1 MGKNVLICHGG
12 GPTAVINASLY
23 GALREAMM
31 TPGVDHIY
39 GAIGGTGGL
48 VMDEPKLFDLRTL
61 DKKQID
67 LLPYT
72 PASVIGSGRLKMT
85 EEYFERICDVV
96 RSHDI
101 GYVIMNGGNG
111 TMRMVAEL
119 ALRLEPD
126 GVRVMGIPKTVD
138 NDLYGTDH
146 TPGFGS
152 CASLAA
158 ILTRGISMD
167 TRSGPLHVMVV
178 EVMGRDAGWLTAS
191 TAMARVKPGDGP
203 HLIYTAENPVSVDK
217 MMGDIDN
224 TLCGRPGGIVVA
236 VGEGI
241 KNELGEPFCPPIETP
256 NGDVLY
262 GGMAN
267 HISTLIV
274 QKLGIQGRPE
284 RIGMLARTDYRA
296 SNLDRSEAI
305 DMGRL
310 AMLCAAKGHT
320 GMVVGWERVS
330 SSPYKVEPILTA
342 ATAVAGRNK
351 TIPADWFNDE
361 KNDVNE
367 KFIEYMRPLCD
378 MLPPQMADPLTP
390 PVVGVPEFI
399 IPTR

>member
-12 GPTAVINASLY
+12 GPTAVLNASLY

-39 GAIGGTGGL
+39 GAIGGTGAL
-48 VMDEPKLFDLRTL
+48 VLDEPRLFDLRTL
-61 DKKQID
+61 EKKQID

-72 PASVIGSGRLKMT
+72 PATIIGSGRLKMT
-85 EEYFERICDVV
+85 QEYFARICNVV
-96 RSHDI
+96 REKNI

-119 ALRLEPD
+119 ARRLEGD

-146 TPGFGS
+146 TPGFPS
-152 CASLAA
+152 CAALAA
-158 ILTRGISMD
+158 ILMRGIAMD
-167 TRSGPLHVMVV
+167 TRCAPLHVMVV

-191 TAMARVKPGDGP
+191 TAMARTQEGDGP
-203 HLIYTAENPVSVDK
+203 HLIYTPENPVSVEK

-224 TLCGRPGGIVVA
+224 VLCGRPGGIVVA

-241 KNELGEPFCPPIETP
+241 RNEKGQPFCPPIETP

-267 HISTLIV
+267 HIAALIV
-274 QKLGIQGRPE
+274 QHLGIQGRPE
-284 RIGMLARTDYRA
+284 RIGMLARADYRA
-296 SNLDRSEAI
+296 SKQDRSEAI

-330 SSPYKVEPILTA
+330 DDPYRVEPILTPA
-342 ATAVAGRNK
+342 AAVAGRNK
-351 TIPADWFNDE
+351 TIPDDWFNDE

-367 KFIEYMRPLCD
+367 KFFAYMRPLCD
-378 MLPPQMADPLTP
+378 MLPPQMAQLLTM
-390 PVVGVPEFI
+390 PVTGPVEELVPV
-399 IPTR
+399 R

>member
-1 MGKNVLICHGG
+1 MKRNVLICHGG

-23 GALREAMM
+23 GALREAMLSDK
-31 TPGVDHIY
+31 VDRIY

-48 VMDEPKLFDLRTL
+48 VMDEPKLFDLKTL
-61 DKKQID
+61 DKKQIE

-72 PASVIGSGRLKMT
+72 PATVIGSGRLIMT
-85 EEYFERICDVV
+85 EEYFQKICGVI
-96 RSHDI
+96 REKNI

-119 ALRLEPD
+119 ANRLKD
-126 GVRVMGIPKTVD
+126 DDVCVMGIPKTVD

-146 TPGFGS
+146 TPGFAS
-152 CASLAA
+152 CAGLAI
-158 ILTRGISMD
+158 ILTQGITRD

-191 TAMARVKPGDGP
+191 TVMARTEDDGGP
-203 HLIYTAENPVSVDK
+203 HLIYTPENRVSVDK
-217 MMGDIDN
+217 MMSDIDN
-224 TLCGRPGGIVVA
+224 KLCGRPGGIVIA

-241 KNELGEPFCPPIETP
+241 RNEKGEPFCPPIETP

-267 HISTLIV
+267 HISSLIV
-274 QKLGIQGRPE
+274 QNLHIQGRPE
-284 RIGMLARTDYRA
+284 RIGMLTRTDFRA
-296 SNLDRSEAI
+296 SPLDRREAI

-310 AMLCAAKGHT
+310 AVMCALRGHT

-330 SSPYKVEPILTA
+330 QDPYRVEPVLTPA
-342 ATAVAGRNK
+342 QNVAGRNRR
-351 TIPADWFNDE
+351 IPDDWFNEE

-378 MLPPQMADPLTP
+378 MLPPAMAKPLMPQVT
-390 PVVGVPEFI
+390 GEPEFI
-399 IPTR
+399 IPGR

>member
-12 GPTAVINASLY
+12 GPTAVLNASLY

-48 VMDEPKLFDLRTL
+48 VMDEPKLYDLRRL
-61 DKKQID
+61 EKKQID

-72 PASVIGSGRLKMT
+72 PSTVIGSGRLLMN
-85 EEYFERICDVV
+85 EEYFQRICNVI
-96 RSHDI
+96 RENNI

-119 ALRLEPD
+119 SRRLEGD

-138 NDLYGTDH
+138 NDLFGTDH
-146 TPGFGS
+146 TPGFAS

-158 ILTRGISMD
+158 ILTQGISMD

-191 TAMARVKPGDGP
+191 TAMARNMPGAGP
-203 HLIYTAENPVSVDK
+203 HLIYTPENPVSVEK
-217 MMGDIDN
+217 MMSDIDN
-224 TLCGRPGGIVVA
+224 KLCGRPGGIVVA

-241 KNELGEPFCPPIETP
+241 KNEKGEPFCPPIETP

-267 HISTLIV
+267 HVASLIV
-274 QKLGIQGRPE
+274 QNLHIQGRPE
-284 RIGMLARTDYRA
+284 RIGMMARADYRA
-296 SNLDRSEAI
+296 SALDRAEAI

-320 GMVVGWERVS
+320 GMVVGWDRVS
-330 SSPYKVEPILTA
+330 NNPYKVEPILTPA
-342 ATAVAGRNK
+342 ASVAGRNK

-367 KFIEYMRPLCD
+367 KFFDYMRPLMD
-378 MLPPQMADPLTP
+378 MLPPQMARPLTP
-390 PVVGVPEFI
+390 EVVGEPEFI
-399 IPTR
+399 IPGR